1 MKITVSRFLSDDD
14 STLST
19 VSVDG
24 KFACF
29 GLEDEYR
36 SEKVPKETRIPAGAY
51 RVGLR
56 TVGGFHNR
64 YRRKFR
70 SFHRGM
76 LHVQDVP
83 GFTHI
88 LIHVGNTDADT
99 AGCLLVGTGAT
110 ARVGDISVQSSVEAY
125 RRLYQEVMNAAAED
139 TLEME
144 FIDDDRQE

>member
-14 STLST
+14 STLSI

-29 GLEDEYR
+29 GLEDEHR
-36 SEKVPKETRIPAGAY
+36 LEKVPKETRIPAGTY

-64 YRRKFR
+64 YSRKFR
-70 SFHRGM
+70 SFHKGM

-125 RRLYQEVMNAAAED
+125 KRLYRAVVED
-139 TLEME
+139 AIKGTLEIG
-144 FIDDDRQE
+144 FFDDDHHE